1 MHIQSPNIVNNLF
14 KHFQGYLGIF
24 MDIEAYSAT
33 LTDTQLRGRG
43 KVSPALLRIEIS
55 VLIFKRF

>member
-1 MHIQSPNIVNNLF
+1 
-14 KHFQGYLGIF
+14 

-33 LTDTQLRGRG
+33 LTDTQLRGRE

-55 VLIFKRF
+55 VLIFERL